1 MAVVAGKGDES
12 TAAIESL
19 GTKRGRT
26 HSARRMDLLREDA
39 LLPIIQLSITPVI
52 LMTALGSLLLTMTNR
67 LGRVVDRTRSLA
79 GSARL
84 ATGTERTHLDQQ
96 LRVLFRRAGWVRLA
110 VTFNAASLLCAG
122 LLVVVLFIG
131 AVTHA
136 PLVNVVVGLFFL
148 SVAFLVASLAA
159 FLRDIFMSLTA
170 LSLEVHRA
178 LDQSAPKSNL
188 PAKTR

>member
-1 MAVVAGKGDES
+1 MS
-12 TAAIESL
+12 FF
-19 GTKRGRT
+19 
-26 HSARRMDLLREDA
+26 REET

-67 LGRVVDRTRSLA
+67 MGRVVDRTRTLA
-79 GSARL
+79 GAARG
-84 ATGTERTHLDQQ
+84 ATGEERRHLDQQ

-122 LLVVVLFIG
+122 LLIVVLFLG
-131 AVTHA
+131 AIAHL
-136 PLVNVVVGLFFL
+136 PLASVVVGLFFL

-170 LSLEVHRA
+170 LSLEVNRA
-178 LDQSAPKSNL
+178 LAPSAPAPDAAPSGS
-188 PAKTR
+188 AR